1 VIRERSGMSNIKST
15 DVIHKKALAQCRLV
29 WLKPL
34 ASCDDVVV
42 VGASVLTVATE
53 DEAMVHE
60 AEGRGKETLVGLG
73 PDLRE
78 TKTITFKCMM

>member
-1 VIRERSGMSNIKST
+1 
-15 DVIHKKALAQCRLV
+15 LV

-60 AEGRGKETLVGLG
+60 AEGRGKETLVAVAGGWWRTHGMDRARFCTQVCYWDPSSGWTLSN
-73 PDLRE
+73 
-78 TKTITFKCMM
+78 